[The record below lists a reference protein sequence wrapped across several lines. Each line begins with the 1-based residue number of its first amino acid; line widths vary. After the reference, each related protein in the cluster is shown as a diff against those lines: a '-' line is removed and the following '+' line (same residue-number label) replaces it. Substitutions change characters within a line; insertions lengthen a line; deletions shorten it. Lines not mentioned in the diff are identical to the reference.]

1 MLQERTYT
9 HGEPYGHDSSLGQS
23 VLARTDLTR
32 RERAVW
38 LLNASGASDA
48 EIAEMLA
55 LSSLTVRLHMSNA
68 LIKLGCATRREAVA
82 LARRSGSGRDG
93 EN

>member
-9 HGEPYGHDSSLGQS
+9 HGEPYSHDSSLGHS

-55 LSSLTVRLHMSNA
+55 LNSLTVRLHMSNA
-68 LIKLGCATRREAVA
+68 LIKLGCATRREAAA

>member
-9 HGEPYGHDSSLGQS
+9 QGDPPGHDISLYLS

-38 LLNASGASDA
+38 LLMAVGASDV
-48 EIAEMLA
+48 EIAGMLA
-55 LSSLTVRLHMSNA
+55 LNSLTVRVHMSNA
-68 LIKLGCATRREAVA
+68 LVKLGCASRQDAAA
-82 LARRSGSGRDG
+82 LA
-93 EN
+93 